1 MELPVNQFKS
11 GLASGRL
18 QLGLWSNL
26 ASTTSAEVIGAS
38 GFDWILLDM
47 EHGPNELS
55 SVIGQAQVFAGGSS
69 SVIVRP
75 PWNDFVMIKRL
86 LDAGI
91 QTLLVPFVQNAEEA
105 LAAVRAV
112 RYPPHGIRGFGGTT
126 RATAYGRVSDY
137 AKKAQTEICLLVQVE
152 TALALEKLEEIAGVD
167 GIDGVFIGPADLAA
181 SMGYLGNLTAEP
193 VQTAVKS
200 AVERLTKIGVP
211 AGIVSSNPDHA
222 QRYIDWG
229 FGFVAVGL
237 DADILAKNADILVAR
252 FKQG

>member
-1 MELPVNQFKS
+1 MELPVNNFKS
-11 GLASGRL
+11 GIGSGRL
-18 QLGLWSNL
+18 QIGLWSNL

-55 SVIGQAQVFAGGSS
+55 SVIGQAQVLAGRSS

-91 QTLLVPFVQNAEEA
+91 QTLLVPFVQNADEA
-105 LAAVRAV
+105 RAAVRAV

-126 RATAYGRVSDY
+126 RATAYGRVRDY
-137 AKKAQTEICLLVQVE
+137 AKKAQSEICLLVQVE
-152 TALALEKLEEIAGVD
+152 TDLALEKLEEIAGVD

-181 SMGYLGNLTAEP
+181 SMGHLGDLKAEP
-193 VQTAVKS
+193 VQSAVKS

-211 AGIVSSNPDHA
+211 AGIVSSDPDQV

-229 FGFVAVGL
+229 FGFVAVGS
-237 DADILAKNADILVAR
+237 DGDILARNTDTLVAR
-252 FKQG
+252 FKRS